1 MATLYE
7 ESDGSLLFSE
17 IGALSIITQ
26 LSFLYISKYKE
37 ILSKQSS
44 LFVIINLK
52 SDTYLLER
60 EPHL

>member
-26 LSFLYISKYKE
+26 LSFLYILNIKKY
-37 ILSKQSS
+37 SQSS
-44 LFVIINLK
+44 LHF
-52 SDTYLLER
+52 LL
-60 EPHL
+60 